1 MQNEVL
7 SQNEVLMQNQMLSQS
22 KSQPVKLVIEHDNA
36 DMSLEQIIR
45 FYKNGEYIPTHA
57 ISSIVKTSF
66 PRCKIIHKY
75 TDHHVVVKVVMSEF
89 LSAPIVNWR
98 FNRPHDP
105 VRCHHIAMDIYNSKK
120 IVETMFYLAFNNE
133 SAMFDVVDGIHR
145 YTALKLIQKQ
155 NSSALD
161 LLHNESNS
169 MFGNGG
175 DAKWLYESHVLVNIR
190 FNSKEGEVIDFFKSL
205 NKCNPISEIYIR
217 DVSREK
223 RDIIESIVS
232 EWQVKYKTHFSS
244 VSKPNRPNVN
254 RDRFMDLLS
263 ELYDRFPNKDTL
275 ENKLDKMNTEI
286 LFNHNPKKLPQKT
299 REKCSETNCWLF
311 IYTCEELA
319 KMIK

>member
-1 MQNEVL
+1 MQNEMQ
-7 SQNEVLMQNQMLSQS
+7 SQKQSPMQNHI
-22 KSQPVKLVIEHDNA
+22 KSQPIKLVIEDDNA

-57 ISSIVKTSF
+57 ISSIIKTSF

-89 LSAPIVNWR
+89 LSAPIVNWK

-105 VRCHHIAMDIYNSKK
+105 VRCHHIAIDIYNSKK

-133 SAMFDVVDGIHR
+133 TILFDVIDGIHR

-155 NSSALD
+155 NSSELD

-169 MFGNGG
+169 IFGNGG
-175 DAKWLYESHVLVNIR
+175 DAKWLYDSHIFVNIR

-232 EWQVKYKTHFSS
+232 QWQVKYKTHFSS

-263 ELYDRFPNKDTL
+263 ELYDRFPNKDIL
-275 ENKLDKMNTEI
+275 EKKLDKMNTDI
-286 LFNHNPKKLPQKT
+286 LFQHNPKKLPQKT

>member
-1 MQNEVL
+1 MLVQCENEMLNL
-7 SQNEVLMQNQMLSQS
+7 SQC
-22 KSQPVKLVIEHDNA
+22 KPVKILVEDEYSN

-45 FYKNGEYIPTHA
+45 FYKTGEYIPTHA
-57 ISSIVKTSF
+57 ITSIVKTSF
-66 PRCKIIHKY
+66 PHCKVIHRY
-75 TDHHVVVKVVMSEF
+75 SDHHVVIKVTVSEF
-89 LSAPIVNWR
+89 LSAPIVNWK

-120 IVETMFYLAFNNE
+120 IVETMFYLSFNNE
-133 SAMFDVVDGIHR
+133 STMFDVVDGIHR
-145 YTALKLIQKQ
+145 FTALKLIQKQ
-155 NSSALD
+155 NSSNLD

-169 MFGNGG
+169 PFGHGG
-175 DAKWLYESHVLVNIR
+175 DAKWLYDSHLLINIR
-190 FNSKEGEVIDFFKSL
+190 FNCKEGELIDFFQSL

-223 RDIIESIVS
+223 KDVIESIVND
-232 EWQVKYKTHFSS
+232 WQIKYKTHFSS

-263 ELYDRFPNKDTL
+263 ELYDRFHTKDIL
-275 ENKLDKMNTEI
+275 EEKLEKMNAEI
-286 LFNHNPKKLPQKT
+286 LFHHSLKKLPQKT

>member
-1 MQNEVL
+1 MQNEMQTQ
-7 SQNEVLMQNQMLSQS
+7 SQYTKNI
-22 KSQPVKLVIEHDNA
+22 KLVIEEDDNTE
-36 DMSLEQIIR
+36 MSVEQIMR
-45 FYKNGEYIPTHA
+45 VYKNGEYIPTHA
-57 ISSIVKTSF
+57 ISSIVKICF

-89 LSAPIVNWR
+89 LVAPIVNWK

-133 SAMFDVVDGIHR
+133 TTMFDVIDGIHR
-145 YTALKLIQKQ
+145 FTALKLIQKQ
-155 NSSALD
+155 NSSELD

-169 MFGNGG
+169 IFGNGG
-175 DAKWLYESHVLVNIR
+175 DAKWLYDSHVLVNIR

-223 RDIIESIVS
+223 REIIESIVS
-232 EWQVKYKTHFSS
+232 QWQVTYKTHFSS

-263 ELYDRFPNKDTL
+263 ELYDRFKNKDIL
-275 ENKLDKMNTEI
+275 ENKLNQMNSEI
-286 LFNHNPKKLPQKT
+286 LFQHSLKKLPQKT